1 MHRVCINK
9 FRALGELNGP
19 LLHNNDT
26 VLSRGRGKNSL
37 RRTSDEPIV
46 ARRFDRLGDRKSHFP
61 FLFSGRARLL
71 SFVIAPMSAHRHDCA
86 FVPPA
91 CLSHFSV
98 FAGGSYSMAS
108 GVSVIADSESTANR
122 RGRRF
127 VVEAGRLADAFL
139 LVVSTFIN
147 RLLMWWEC
155 WCCGFPGSFYS
166 CHQRRR

>member
-1 MHRVCINK
+1 MHQVCINK

-26 VLSRGRGKNSL
+26 VLSRGRGKNGL

-46 ARRFDRLGDRKSHFP
+46 ARRFDRPGGRKNFFH

-71 SFVIAPMSAHRHDCA
+71 SFVIAPMSAHRHDCT

-91 CLSHFSV
+91 FLSHFSV
-98 FAGGSYSMAS
+98 FAGGIYSMAS
-108 GVSVIADSESTANR
+108 GVSVVADSVSAANR
-122 RGRRF
+122 RDCFIVG
-127 VVEAGRLADAFL
+127 VGRLADAFL
-139 LVVSTFIN
+139 SVVSTFVS